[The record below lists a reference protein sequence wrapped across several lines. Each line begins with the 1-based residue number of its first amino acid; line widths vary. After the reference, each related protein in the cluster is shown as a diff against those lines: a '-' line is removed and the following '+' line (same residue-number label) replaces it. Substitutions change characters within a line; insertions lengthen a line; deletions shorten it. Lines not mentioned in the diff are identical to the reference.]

1 MSLSPQN
8 NCWQASLPSAVTVSI
23 PERGSLQQ
31 KQMKD
36 HKMIAATATSLI
48 IDPATSPSFKGCN
61 VEKVAGNGMCCV
73 AALAATLHLPFSLST
88 KLLFR
93 ALVQHM
99 RQEDVKLRLLDSSL
113 LLQDTAEAYYGTEKH
128 GIFTSDEYDAYVTEL
143 EEAGRLFFLGHG
155 LLPYKFWLGEVHLYL
170 LEEII
175 NSRIHVITTAG
186 DSLGGAQDLVGTRT
200 KYAYDLFVGYTGKK
214 GGAHYVGLPSR
225 IGNNPSAEHAKN
237 QADFVRWSSE
247 LLTKLR
253 SLIDLKQGQCYLD
266 LLGTA
271 TVMESHIATENW
283 IQYDAAQAEDDATD
297 WALTEEEEEAAA
309 IERVAEFEAE
319 RVAREAEAEREAS
332 AAQAERVARE
342 AAEAERVA
350 REEEAA
356 AIKRVAE
363 FFLQAERVARAA
375 EAEAAKREAS
385 AVEAEAEHVAR
396 EDEAK
401 RVAREA
407 EEAKREASA
416 AEAEAERVARED
428 EAEREAS
435 AAQAER
441 VAREAA
447 EAERVAREEDE
458 AERVARAAEAK
469 REASVAEDE
478 AKRVA
483 REAEAERVAREEA
496 EAKREASAA
505 AAEAERVAREE
516 DEAERVARAAEVKRE
531 ASAAEAEAER
541 VAREVAEAKREAS
554 AAAAEREAS
563 AAEAK
568 REASAAEAERVARE
582 AVEAKREASAAEAEA
597 ERVARE
603 DEPKVPSTDILRL
616 RGGARSDSD
625 SSSSAWG
632 NDSDDSGGSDRR
644 PLQKRKVNGGRSAGD
659 TSESSNDSDEDD
671 AYTRQRSSPKGK
683 GKGKGKRKGKRKGNG
698 KGKGRKRKGKGRKRK
713 GKRKTN
719 GGAASD
725 SDFDFE
731 SAVNITTLSSG
742 DERLP
747 TGGTPVSDEMK
758 ASIAR
763 AEAADAALFAASE
776 GSAFVPCDSSAHDF
790 GSETRSQSP
799 ISASGNAAN
808 SDDSDTRAADDAD
821 DADES
826 DESDVSDWQ
835 PLQKRKEKA
844 KGQRKGKAKGQR
856 KGKGKGKWRK
866 GKGKGR
872 KRKRKRKRMMNGKGG
887 RSAHD
892 SSQFSDDE
900 DAYCGRGTSPD
911 VREGFQQG
919 WCYEQRGHGCPVKFN
934 TDMFGLWEQRLP
946 APLLVGFKKLLEA
959 QPALRNS
966 SAGKFFMHMVCI
978 AHEGKQPITMAE
990 VKDTLESRKT
1000 LETWYSHG
1008 ERAGIASTSLLQHAK
1023 AFANIVRG
1031 LSSAPCGKV
1040 LERDAHIDWHVAS
1053 SATMKTINAKA
1064 KLYQRNEKAKLQR
1077 NVNHEDTGRESLAK
1091 LFALNQAQ
1099 WTAVRLALQHKA
1111 QQFVQNWG
1119 HLQGKKGP
1127 SLSEF
1132 TALTDAIAAS
1142 AAFTEATTYTLVH
1155 TALQRATDFEAFLPP
1170 VSSADAK
1177 LQAAA
1182 MAQADVNDDHSSHV
1196 NLSPEEIAITFKLAT
1211 AAVGTLAVFQ
1221 AKRVTKKNTLV
1232 EFVLH
1237 NLQCM
1242 VFATAFCT
1250 NANDRIGFTAS
1261 LTLGEIAKAA
1271 AGQEVHAKRTKRGHG
1286 TNAHLR
1292 GIITIADDLSRS
1304 ILVAYVQ
1311 FVKDVNAMASRIN
1324 PPQGYQSAAPGDLKH
1339 ASFVLSYIRCH
1350 RTYEVRPCS
1359 MTTKGSSERTEA
1371 TSKLAT
1377 LFANGIVQS
1386 GWRTGG
1392 MSGGMTTI
1400 RHAQATTLM
1409 TSPLWKAAS
1418 PAEQERLCAQIG
1430 HSVLMA
1436 QQVRPQHALFSIADP
1451 PHRLSSLVCACISP
1465 FVHTALSVLHGRL
1478 PRDPSSC
1485 CE

>member
-1 MSLSPQN
+1 MSLCLLCVPVSVCHCVAVLPLPFFPPQCDLAAAEPTVLRPLSSSSSHPSITLFSRTMSHSQQKN
-8 NCWQASLPSAVTVSI
+8 LWLTSKLPSALTGVI
-23 PERGSLQQ
+23 AEPGSPQA
-31 KQMKD
+31 KMMKEEE
-36 HKMIAATATSLI
+36 MIAAIATSLI
-48 IDPATSPSFKGCN
+48 SPSFKWCN

-73 AALAATLHLPFSLST
+73 AALAATLHLRYST
-88 KLLFR
+88 KLLFE
-93 ALVQHM
+93 ALLQHM
-99 RQEDVKLRLLDSSL
+99 RQEEVKARLLDSL
-113 LLQDTAEAYYGTEKH
+113 LLHIAAVEYGGTATP

-155 LLPYKFWLGEVHLYL
+155 RLPYKFWLGEVHLYL

-175 NSRIHVITTAG
+175 DSRIHVITTAG
-186 DSLGGAQDLVGTRT
+186 DSLGGARGLVGTRT
-200 KYAYDLFVGYTGKK
+200 HYKYDLFLGHTGKNE
-214 GGAHYVGLPSR
+214 GAHYFGLPSR
-225 IGNNPSAEHAKN
+225 IGNNPSVEHAKN
-237 QADFVRWSSE
+237 QADFERWSSE

-271 TVMESHIATENW
+271 TIMESHIATENL
-283 IQYDAAQAEDDATD
+283 IQYDAAQAEDEATD

-407 EEAKREASA
+407 E
-416 AEAEAERVARED
+416 
-428 EAEREAS
+428 
-435 AAQAER
+435 
-441 VAREAA
+441 
-447 EAERVAREEDE
+447 
-458 AERVARAAEAK
+458 
-469 REASVAEDE
+469 
-478 AKRVA
+478 
-483 REAEAERVAREEA
+483 
-496 EAKREASAA
+496 
-505 AAEAERVAREE
+505 
-516 DEAERVARAAEVKRE
+516 
-531 ASAAEAEAER
+531 
-541 VAREVAEAKREAS
+541 
-554 AAAAEREAS
+554 
-563 AAEAK
+563 
-568 REASAAEAERVARE
+568 
-582 AVEAKREASAAEAEA
+582 EAKREASAAEAEA

-835 PLQKRKEKA
+835 PLQKRKE
-844 KGQRKGKAKGQR
+844 KAKGQR

-1119 HLQGKKGP
+1119 HPQGKKGP

-1132 TALTDAIAAS
+1132 KALTDTIAAS

-1359 MTTKGSSERTEA
+1359 MTTKGASERTEA

>member
-1 MSLSPQN
+1 MSLCLLCVPVSVCHCVAVLPLPFFPPQCDLAAAEPTVLRPLSSSSSHPSIALFSRTMSHSQQKN
-8 NCWQASLPSAVTVSI
+8 LWLTSKLPSALTGVI
-23 PERGSLQQ
+23 AEPGSPQA
-31 KQMKD
+31 KMMKEEE
-36 HKMIAATATSLI
+36 MIAAIATSLI
-48 IDPATSPSFKGCN
+48 SPSFKWCN

-73 AALAATLHLPFSLST
+73 AALAATLHLRYST
-88 KLLFR
+88 KLLFE
-93 ALVQHM
+93 ALLQHM
-99 RQEDVKLRLLDSSL
+99 RQEEVKARLLDSL
-113 LLQDTAEAYYGTEKH
+113 LLHIAAVEYGGTATP

-155 LLPYKFWLGEVHLYL
+155 RLPYKFWLGEVHLYL

-175 NSRIHVITTAG
+175 DSRIHVITTAG
-186 DSLGGAQDLVGTRT
+186 DSLGGARGLVGTRT
-200 KYAYDLFVGYTGKK
+200 HYKYDLFLGHTGKNE
-214 GGAHYVGLPSR
+214 GAHYVGLPSR
-225 IGNNPSAEHAKN
+225 IGNNPSVEHAKN
-237 QADFVRWSSE
+237 QADFERWSSE

-271 TVMESHIATENW
+271 TIMESHIATENL
-283 IQYDAAQAEDDATD
+283 IQYDAAQAEDEATD

-319 RVAREAEAEREAS
+319 RVAREA
-332 AAQAERVARE
+332 
-342 AAEAERVA
+342 
-350 REEEAA
+350 
-356 AIKRVAE
+356 
-363 FFLQAERVARAA
+363 
-375 EAEAAKREAS
+375 
-385 AVEAEAEHVAR
+385 
-396 EDEAK
+396 
-401 RVAREA
+401 
-407 EEAKREASA
+407 
-416 AEAEAERVARED
+416 

-541 VAREVAEAKREAS
+541 VARDVADAKREAS

-616 RGGARSDSD
+616 RGGAVSDSD

-900 DAYCGRGTSPD
+900 DAYCGQGTSPD

-1119 HLQGKKGP
+1119 HPQGKKGP

-1132 TALTDAIAAS
+1132 KALTDAIAAS

-1359 MTTKGSSERTEA
+1359 MTTKGASERTEA